1 MQPNI
6 KYTKQLNNQNSK
18 QLNNQNSN
26 QRNHL
31 LYPIKDM
38 IKQLDHNTF
47 TKENLTKFTQN
58 IYVPNANS
66 IQNDMSMS
74 MSNIN
79 NRKEKGM
86 MINKNNNKQFEIR
99 QKPTINDEY
108 FKPRQKDSLFWC
120 FYILKY
126 GFGKYEMEVGNQ
138 HFVIEKQEKFK
149 YIEQMR
155 STESKSLLKMYKIK
169 PLTELEDDLA
179 NKPQISIKTFIAL
192 CVIEK
197 INILL
202 IDKRKV
208 YECMCNDSGIIN
220 VIHKNSVPLEYSIE
234 LKNDKN
240 PEKMTDK
247 IKEYNETY
255 YKMPNFEGAL
265 KSVSSYKVDELLD
278 ISKKL
283 DINLTTEKKKLTKSD
298 IYELIMSNL

>member
-6 KYTKQLNNQNSK
+6 KYTK

-155 STESKSLLKMYKIK
+155 
-169 PLTELEDDLA
+169 
-179 NKPQISIKTFIAL
+179 
-192 CVIEK
+192 
-197 INILL
+197 
-202 IDKRKV
+202 
-208 YECMCNDSGIIN
+208 
-220 VIHKNSVPLEYSIE
+220 H
-234 LKNDKN
+234 
-240 PEKMTDK
+240 
-247 IKEYNETY
+247 
-255 YKMPNFEGAL
+255 
-265 KSVSSYKVDELLD
+265 
-278 ISKKL
+278 
-283 DINLTTEKKKLTKSD
+283 
-298 IYELIMSNL
+298 